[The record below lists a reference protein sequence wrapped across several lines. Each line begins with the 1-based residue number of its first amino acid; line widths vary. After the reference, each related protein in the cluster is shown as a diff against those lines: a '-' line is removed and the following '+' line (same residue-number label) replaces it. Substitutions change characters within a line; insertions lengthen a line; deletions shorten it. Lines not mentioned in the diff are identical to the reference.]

1 MIGPLREQIIELWP
15 PVEGLSL
22 LTVRANGYAGC
33 WGLRK

>member
-1 MIGPLREQIIELWP
+1 LWP